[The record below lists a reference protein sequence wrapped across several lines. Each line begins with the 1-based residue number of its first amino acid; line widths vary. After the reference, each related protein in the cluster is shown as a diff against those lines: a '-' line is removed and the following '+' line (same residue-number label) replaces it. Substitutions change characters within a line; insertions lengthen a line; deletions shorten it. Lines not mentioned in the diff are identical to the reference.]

1 MRIRAGENRGF
12 TLIEIMISVA
22 IVGIL
27 ASIAIPNFIQ
37 YQLQVK
43 TAEAR
48 TLVGNIITTQESFM
62 AEFGNYAN
70 VTAGAPVGSPT
81 LTKRAWNALSCADS
95 CSRTNP
101 QACSTFGCIGFV
113 PPSQVYYQYLSPNR
127 LATPGQPPE
136 YAVGAIGDLDG
147 DLRTG
152 SFSYQ
157 SSNAGTG
164 FGQITDGLSACPA
177 GISASSLQNCAPA
190 RY

>member
-1 MRIRAGENRGF
+1 MTQIAKNRRGF

-27 ASIAIPNFIQ
+27 ASIAIPNFIS

-43 TAEAR
+43 TAESR

-62 AEFGNYAN
+62 AEFENYAN
-70 VTAGAPVGSPT
+70 ITEGVPTGSPSIVKRPWTAGTCPEA
-81 LTKRAWNALSCADS
+81 

-101 QACSTFGCIGFV
+101 TACTEFGCVGFE
-113 PPSQVYYQYLSPNR
+113 PPGMVYYKYVTPHRLS
-127 LATPGQPPE
+127 AAGQAPE
-136 YAVGAIGDLDG
+136 YAVGAVADLDG
-147 DLRTG
+147 DSRLG

-157 SSNAGTG
+157 SGNSGTG
-164 FGQITDGLSACPA
+164 FGLITDGLSGCPA
-177 GISASSLQNCAPA
+177 GLTAGVFENCAPA